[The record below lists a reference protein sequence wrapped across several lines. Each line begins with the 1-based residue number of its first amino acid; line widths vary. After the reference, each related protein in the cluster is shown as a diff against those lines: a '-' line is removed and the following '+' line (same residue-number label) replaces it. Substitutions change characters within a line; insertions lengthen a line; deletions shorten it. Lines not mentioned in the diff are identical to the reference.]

1 MVGDEMI
8 LVNQHEAACL
18 KLFGTDRF
26 SHMAKKRFG
35 DLIGIAI
42 KPIVIDYLSDSDK
55 EQKMIGRHGG
65 MMPEE
70 VRIPVLLFNEN

>member
-1 MVGDEMI
+1 M
-8 LVNQHEAACL
+8 LSTRF
-18 KLFGTDRF
+18 LFQGLDRVQFF
-26 SHMAKKRFG
+26 STNG

-42 KPIVIDYLSDSDK
+42 KPIVIDCLSDSNN

-70 VRIPVLLFNEN
+70 VRIPVLLFNGD